1 MTSEDAES
9 FRSQIP
15 IQTHW
20 EKKSAGS
27 SVVCDSV
34 NASKTIRVG
43 EQAWIRKGL
52 TEKVTSPTSS
62 GIYRFQFEIF
72 NQTCQL
78 FSSKPPRSKFAQVP
92 PLLTGVPN
100 FR

>member
-1 MTSEDAES
+1 MAASVVLRTSRLLTSRPNMTSEDAES
-9 FRSQIP
+9 FQSQIP

-20 EKKSAGS
+20 EKKSAAS
-27 SVVCDSV
+27 SDVCDSV

-52 TEKVTSPTSS
+52 TEKVTSLTSS
-62 GIYRFQFEIF
+62 DIYRLQFEIF

-78 FSSKPPRSKFAQVP
+78 LSSKPP
-92 PLLTGVPN
+92 
-100 FR
+100 